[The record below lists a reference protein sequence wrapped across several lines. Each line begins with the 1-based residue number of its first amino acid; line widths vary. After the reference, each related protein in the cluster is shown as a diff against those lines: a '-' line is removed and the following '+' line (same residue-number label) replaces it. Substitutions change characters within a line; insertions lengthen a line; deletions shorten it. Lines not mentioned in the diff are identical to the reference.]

1 MLARTYP
8 SSIGSDVPTLK
19 SDSPIAASRPIVMT
33 IDDVKPNPAPRDLGK
48 ITPMMAQFLEIK
60 ADHPEYLL
68 FYRMGDFYEMFFDDA
83 VKAAETLQIA
93 LTKRGK
99 HDGQDIP
106 MCGVPVH
113 SHEQYLQNLIRA
125 GHKVAV
131 CEQLENPAEAKK
143 RGAKSVVKRG
153 VTRLVTAGTL
163 TEDALLKAG
172 SNNFLAAIARV
183 KADGDGLGLSWAD
196 MSTGE
201 FRVCPVP
208 RAQLAAELARL
219 DATEIL
225 VPQSLYDDAELFDL
239 WTDYGT
245 RITPLPPARFD
256 SEAGA
261 ARLKSLYEVKTLD
274 GFGSFS
280 RVEIAAAGALVDY
293 VELTQVGKMPALSRL
308 VSEGAGEAM
317 AIDAATRTN
326 LELMRTLSGA
336 REGSLL
342 SVVDRTVTAAGA
354 RELGRRLAAPLTDPA
369 RINARQ
375 DAISYYLDDNRL
387 REDIRKNLKQ
397 APDLARSLLRLSL
410 GRGGPRDLAAIKGGL
425 LAAKEVAKL
434 HNANDMPN
442 EVQSALVACGSWT
455 EDLIAPLAHH
465 LADELPL
472 LARDGGFVRMGSSVE
487 LDELRE
493 LRDHARQVIAGLQK
507 QYADL
512 TDVKS
517 LKIRHNN
524 VLGYYVE
531 VNAAHGERIRTEHL
545 EMFVHRQSMANAMR
559 FTTAELSELQAKI
572 SQAGAKA
579 VALELE
585 IFDQLV
591 GDVLARS
598 SEISALAHALA
609 VLDVSSALAE
619 LAARQNH
626 CRPLVDDSLTFRI
639 EAGRHPV
646 VEAALRHMGDDPF
659 VANDA
664 DLSAETAKRLWLV
677 TGPNMAGKSTYL
689 RQNAVIAILAQMGAY
704 VPAGKAHIGIVDRL
718 FSRVGAADDLARGRS
733 TFMVEMVETA
743 AILNQATNR
752 SLVILDEIGR
762 GTATFDGLSI
772 AWASLEHLHEANQ
785 CRGLFATHYHELTAL
800 TETLGA
806 LATATMKVKEWKG
819 DVIFLHEV
827 VPGAAD
833 RSYGIQVAKLAGL
846 PPSVVDRAH
855 EVLAQLEASQTGAA
869 PRALVDDLP
878 LFSVNPAAPLTQ
890 KQSNETSAVEKKLA
904 EVNPD
909 EFSPKEALELL
920 YELKSTPHH

>member
-1 MLARTYP
+1 M
-8 SSIGSDVPTLK
+8 S
-19 SDSPIAASRPIVMT
+19 
-33 IDDVKPNPAPRDLGK
+33 IDDIAPAKKAPASSGQVVGK
-48 ITPMMAQFLEIK
+48 ITPMMAQFMEIK
-60 ADHPEYLL
+60 AAHPDYLL
-68 FYRMGDFYEMFFDDA
+68 FYRMGDFYELFFDDA
-83 VKAAETLQIA
+83 VKAAKTLQIA

-99 HDGQDIP
+99 HDGNDIP

-125 GHKVAV
+125 GHRVAV
-131 CEQLENPAEAKK
+131 CEQLEDPSEAKK
-143 RGAKSVVKRG
+143 RGNKSVVKRG

-163 TEDALLKAG
+163 TEDALLEAG

-183 KADGDGLGLSWAD
+183 KADGNGLGLAWAD

-201 FRVCPVP
+201 FRVAPVDRP
-208 RAQLAAELARL
+208 QLAAEIARL

-225 VPQSLYDDAELFDL
+225 VPQSLYDDPELFDL
-239 WTDYGT
+239 WTDYGA
-245 RITPLPPARFD
+245 RVTPLPPARFD

-261 ARLKSLYEVKTLD
+261 VRLKTLYGVKTLD
-274 GFGSFS
+274 GLGSFV
-280 RVEIAAAGALVDY
+280 RAEIAAAGALVDY
-293 VELTQVGKMPALSRL
+293 VELTQVGKMPALARL
-308 VSEGAGEAM
+308 AHEAAGEAM

-336 REGSLL
+336 RQGSLL
-342 SVVDRTVTAAGA
+342 SVIDRTVTAAGA
-354 RELGRRLAAPLTDPA
+354 RELSRRLAAPLTDPL
-369 RINARQ
+369 RISERQ
-375 DAISYYLDDNRL
+375 DAISFYLEEGRLCDDL
-387 REDIRKNLKQ
+387 RGSLKQ
-397 APDLARSLLRLSL
+397 APDLSRSLLRLSL
-410 GRGGPRDLAAIKGGL
+410 GRGGPRDLAAIRGGL
-425 LAAKEVAKL
+425 LAAKEIAKQ
-434 HNANDMPN
+434 HGASNAPD
-442 EVQSALVACGSWT
+442 EIKTALAAGGAWT
-455 EDLIAPLAHH
+455 EDLIVPLSHH
-465 LADELPL
+465 LGEELPL
-472 LARDGGFVRMGSSVE
+472 LARDGGFVRGGALAE

-493 LRDHARQVIAGLQK
+493 LRDHTRQIIAGLQK
-507 QYADL
+507 NYAEL
-512 TDVKS
+512 VDVKS

-524 VLGYYVE
+524 MLGYYIE
-531 VNAAHGERIRTEHL
+531 VPVIHGERLRTDHL
-545 EMFVHRQSMANAMR
+545 DLFIHRQSMANAMR
-559 FTTAELSELQAKI
+559 FTTAELSELESKI
-572 SQAGAKA
+572 AQAGAKA
-579 VALELE
+579 LALELE

-591 GDVLARS
+591 LDVLAKS
-598 SEISALAHALA
+598 AEISQLANALA

-619 LAARQNH
+619 LAGRQNL
-626 CRPLVDDSLTFRI
+626 CRPKVDDSLAFRI
-639 EAGRHPV
+639 KAGRHPV
-646 VEAALRHMGDDPF
+646 VEAALRHMGDEPF

-664 DLSAETAKRLWLV
+664 DLSVSGVNEESAKRLWLV

-689 RQNAVIAILAQMGAY
+689 RQNALVAILAQMGAY
-704 VPAGKAHIGIVDRL
+704 VPAAEAHIGAVDRL

-743 AILNQATNR
+743 AILNQATER

-772 AWASLEHLHEANQ
+772 AWASLEHLHEANK

-800 TETLGA
+800 TETLSS

-846 PPSVVDRAH
+846 PTGVINRAH
-855 EVLAQLEASQTGAA
+855 EVLHQLEASQSGEV

-878 LFSVNPAAPLTQ
+878 LFSVNPTASVPSSAPAGP
-890 KQSNETSAVEKKLA
+890 SAVEKRLA

>member
-1 MLARTYP
+1 MTLEALKP
-8 SSIGSDVPTLK
+8 VQAKDDIGAGKVTAKDAAK
-19 SDSPIAASRPIVMT
+19 DSGRV
-33 IDDVKPNPAPRDLGK
+33 
-48 ITPMMAQFLEIK
+48 TPMMAQFLEIK
-60 ADHPEYLL
+60 SAHPDYLL

-83 VKAAETLQIA
+83 VKAAEALQIA

-99 HDGQDIP
+99 HEGNDIP

-125 GHKVAV
+125 GYKVAV
-131 CEQLENPAEAKK
+131 CEQLEDPAEAKK

-163 TEDALLKAG
+163 TEDALLEAG

-183 KADGDGLGLSWAD
+183 KADGDGLGLAWAD

-201 FRVCPVP
+201 FRVAPVS
-208 RAQLAAELARL
+208 RRQLAAELARL

-225 VPQSLYDDAELFDL
+225 VPQSLYDEPALFDL
-239 WTDYGT
+239 WTDYGA
-245 RITPLPPARFD
+245 RVTPLPPARFD
-256 SEAGA
+256 SEAGN
-261 ARLKSLYEVKTLD
+261 ARLKALYGVATLD
-274 GFGSFS
+274 GLGAFS
-280 RVEIAAAGALVDY
+280 RAEVAAAGALVDY
-293 VELTQVGKMPALSRL
+293 VELTQVGKMPALSHLAR
-308 VSEGAGEAM
+308 EGAGEAM
-317 AIDAATRTN
+317 AIDGATRTN

-342 SVVDRTVTAAGA
+342 SVIDRTVTAAGA
-354 RELGRRLAAPLTDPA
+354 RELGRRLAAPLTLPEA
-369 RINARQ
+369 ICARQ
-375 DAISYYLDDNRL
+375 DAVAFYLEANRL
-387 REDIRKNLKQ
+387 REDVRGSLKR
-397 APDLARSLLRLSL
+397 APDLSRSLLRLSL

-425 LAAKEVAKL
+425 LAAKEIAKL
-434 HNANDMPN
+434 HGGDDAPTEVRNALDA
-442 EVQSALVACGSWT
+442 SGSWT
-455 EDLIAPLAHH
+455 EDLIAPLSHH

-472 LARDGGFVRMGSSVE
+472 LARDGGFVRQGSLPE

-493 LRDHARQVIAGLQK
+493 LRDHARQVIASLQK
-507 QYADL
+507 DYAEL
-512 TDVKS
+512 TGVKA

-531 VNAAHGERIRTEHL
+531 VPAAHGERIRTDHL
-545 EMFVHRQSMANAMR
+545 DLFIHRQSMANAMR
-559 FTTAELSELQAKI
+559 FTTAKLSELEAKI
-572 SQAGAKA
+572 AQAGTKA

-585 IFDQLV
+585 IFETLLN
-591 GDVLARS
+591 GVLERS
-598 SEISALAHALA
+598 SEISQLASALA

-619 LAARQNH
+619 LAANQNL
-626 CRPLVDDSLTFRI
+626 CRPIVDDSLSFRI
-639 EAGRHPV
+639 KGGRHPV
-646 VEAALRHMGDDPF
+646 VEASLRKTGATPF

-664 DLSAETAKRLWLV
+664 DLSVSGQTGRDAKRLWLV

-689 RQNAVIAILAQMGAY
+689 RQNALIAILAQMGAF
-704 VPAGKAHIGIVDRL
+704 VPADEAHIGIVDRL

-743 AILNQATNR
+743 AILNQATER

-800 TETLGA
+800 TETLGS

-827 VPGAAD
+827 VSGAAD

-846 PPSVVDRAH
+846 PSPVIDRAH
-855 EVLAQLEASQTGAA
+855 EVLAQLEASQSGTA

-878 LFSVNPAAPLTQ
+878 LFSVNPAASAPKTA
-890 KQSNETSAVEKKLA
+890 SNEPSALEKRMA
-904 EVNPD
+904 EINPD